1 MKVLEK
7 IPAALLLLLMKQ
19 ATEIHLVRVTT
30 DDGEVQIWLAATL
43 REEAVGRVLEQIP
56 EGWAVSL
63 IQRQLAAEHIPALN
77 MATGEVR
84 RHLVS

>member
-1 MKVLEK
+1 MQ
-7 IPAALLLLLMKQ
+7 P

-30 DDGEVQIWLAATL
+30 DDGEVQIWLAATS
-43 REEAVGRVLEQIP
+43 REEAVDRVLDEIP

-77 MATGEVR
+77 MAAGEVR
-84 RHLVS
+84 RHFVS